1 MSRHAG
7 FWLLL
12 LVPGGCTPF
21 RDAPT
26 YRPEALQRARLSP
39 QTQDASPAHD
49 DSKPLPE
56 KQPLMLDDC
65 VRAAMENNRSMTIAD
80 RRVLIARDRVSEAIA
95 RTLPQL
101 AFDGRFTSRNND
113 SGIQRPQASLGKQLR
128 GAFAHATANRLL
140 DQAGFDS
147 VARNASTSGGA
158 GGFSGTFGERDVWTA
173 KASLLVPIYD
183 FGRSEYTRQVE
194 EGRVD
199 VARHDAVRER
209 QNLIFAVSQAYYRVL
224 EAQKIKTVVEES
236 IRVVQRQLEIARDFL
251 SQGLVAA
258 NDALAAEVQLA
269 QRQQELIQAENN
281 TQLAIATLNRLMGV
295 DVTQAT
301 QVVDA
306 LEVEPWQGRFTDA
319 LMLAIRERP
328 DLASLRRQIEI
339 ARDEYRATRADG
351 TAPRIYGFADYNWSS
366 DDFLLNSEWLSGGIA
381 VQIPIF
387 DGGVTIA
394 RLKRQQKEIAE
405 SVDRHDERVDDIVLD
420 IKQAYLNVRESAE
433 RIPVARKSVSLAREN
448 LRIVRDQYDQGL
460 LTSADV
466 LTEEDRLARTRTN
479 YFQALYD
486 YHESYARLTNNI
498 GAEPPLGQP
507 VANPADSPGGNVR

>member
-1 MSRHAG
+1 MSRRAG
-7 FWLLL
+7 YWLLAIL
-12 LVPGGCTPF
+12 GGCTPF
-21 RDAPT
+21 RDAPN
-26 YRPEALQRARLSP
+26 YQPAALERARLSP
-39 QTQDASPAHD
+39 QAQGTSPMHA
-49 DSKPLPE
+49 DSKTASE
-56 KQPLMLDDC
+56 MQPMTLDDC
-65 VRAAMENNRSMTIAD
+65 VRTALQNNRTVVIAD
-80 RRVLIARDRVSEAIA
+80 RRILIARDRVSEAVA

-101 AFDGRFTSRNND
+101 SFEGRFTSRNND
-113 SGIQRPQASLGKQLR
+113 PGFQGVDASLTNQLG
-128 GAFAHATANRLL
+128 GALARATANRFLERH
-140 DQAGFDS
+140 GF
-147 VARNASTSGGA
+147 APLA
-158 GGFSGTFGERDVWTA
+158 GGGTASASRGGVSGILAERDVWTA

-183 FGRSEYTRQVE
+183 FGRSKYIQEAE

-199 VARHDAVRER
+199 VARHDAARER
-209 QNLIFAVSQAYYRVL
+209 QDLILSVSQAYYRDL

-236 IRVVQRQLEIARDFL
+236 IGVVQRQLEIARDFL

-258 NDALAAEVQLA
+258 NDVLAAEVQLA

-281 TQLAIATLNRLMGV
+281 VQLAIATLNRLIGV
-295 DVTQAT
+295 DVTQST
-301 QVVDA
+301 EVLDV

-351 TAPRIYGFADYNWSS
+351 TAPRVYGFADYNWSS
-366 DDFLLNSEWLSGGIA
+366 DDFLLNNEWLSGGIA

-394 RLKRQQKEIAE
+394 LLKRQRKEIAE

-420 IKQAYLNVRESAE
+420 IKKAYLNVRESAE
-433 RIPVARKSVSLAREN
+433 RIPVARKSVNLAREN

-486 YHESYARLTNNI
+486 YHESYARLANNI
-498 GAEPPLGQP
+498 GAEPPP
-507 VANPADSPGGNVR
+507 SNETVEP

>member
-1 MSRHAG
+1 MSRRAG
-7 FWLLL
+7 FWLLAL
-12 LVPGGCTPF
+12 ALGGCTPF

-26 YRPEALQRARLSP
+26 YRPQALQRARPSP
-39 QTQDASPAHD
+39 QPQDASPPRD
-49 DSKPLPE
+49 DTNPDAE
-56 KQPLMLDDC
+56 RQPMTLDDC
-65 VRAAMENNRSMTIAD
+65 VRTALGKNRTVTIAD
-80 RRVLIARDRVSEAIA
+80 RRVLIARDRVSEAVA

-101 AFDGRFTSRNND
+101 AVEGRFTSRNND
-113 SGIQRPQASLGKQLR
+113 SGIQRSPASLGNQLR

-140 DQAGFDS
+140 EATGFDPAQS
-147 VARNASTSGGA
+147 GATGSASG

-183 FGRSEYTRQVE
+183 FGRSEYTRQAE

-199 VARHDAVRER
+199 VAHHDAVRER

-258 NDALAAEVQLA
+258 NDVLAAEVQLA

-295 DVTQAT
+295 DVTQST
-301 QVVDA
+301 EVVDA

-319 LMLAIRERP
+319 LMLAIQERP

-366 DDFLLNSEWLSGGIA
+366 DEFLLNNEWLSGGIA

-394 RLKRQQKEIAE
+394 RLKRQHKEIAE
-405 SVDRHDERVDDIVLD
+405 QVDRHDEKVDDIVLD

-433 RIPVARKSVSLAREN
+433 RIPVARKSVDLAREN
-448 LRIVRDQYDQGL
+448 LRIVRDQYGQGL

-486 YHESYARLTNNI
+486 YHESYARLANNI
-498 GAEPPLGQP
+498 GAEPPP
-507 VANPADSPGGNVR
+507 SNETVEP